1 MFAHVVGELGSVGL
15 VGGKVGNRVYAL
27 PSDQSERLL
36 RVLAGLAAAEENPA
50 RQEFLE
56 SFPFAIGMGEEQE
69 S

>member
-1 MFAHVVGELGSVGL
+1 MVGELGSVCL

-56 SFPFAIGMGEEQE
+56 SFPFAIGMVEEQE